1 MPAIE
6 QDKVVSSAIVD
17 AFTLAIVEVC
27 QTLNHQRGGLPLP
40 LQAFATEFENR
51 AVNLPGDPSGKLKKD
66 ILMNIAGI
74 LKGKPPASIQLP

>member
-27 QTLNHQRGGLPLP
+27 QTLNHQRGGYRCRFKRSLLS
-40 LQAFATEFENR
+40 LRIER
-51 AVNLPGDPSGKLKKD
+51 
-66 ILMNIAGI
+66 
-74 LKGKPPASIQLP
+74 